1 MFNNIQTTGKVIVFS
16 VLLILSLSNMSLA
29 DSLTVDITRGAIV
42 VNNDRTDARLLVSID
57 LPQELANAEVILA
70 EILFSF
76 VAEIPDSSAL
86 TVNCYPLLIAWDPGN
101 IEWEDLGDT
110 LGADVIG
117 ENGTIYAISGE
128 GSHES
133 YFDITEMTK
142 AWLDGTIVNNGLIF
156 FCDLDRLPRFRYH
169 RNHREPF
176 AQVRFTYIP

>member
-1 MFNNIQTTGKVIVFS
+1 MFNNIQMAGKGIVFG
-16 VLLILSLSNMSLA
+16 VLLILSISGIAVA

-42 VNNDRTDARLLVSID
+42 VNDDRTDARLLVSYD
-57 LPQELANAEVILA
+57 LPQELADAEVILA

-86 TVNCYPLLIAWDPGN
+86 TINCYPLLIAWDPGN
-101 IEWEDLGDT
+101 IEWEVLGDT

-117 ENGTIYAISGE
+117 KNGTIYAIAGE

-133 YFDITEMTK
+133 YFDITETTK
-142 AWLDGTIVNNGLIF
+142 SWLDGTIVNNGLLF
-156 FCDLDRLPRFRYH
+156 FCDSDRIPRFRYN

-176 AQVRFTYIP
+176 AQVKFTYIP